1 MLCLQLEETNE
12 IDDEHENDEGNDG
25 IETTESVESDRTA
38 RVTSFSSSSGTPILS
53 VYHDSGYRTVLTAL
67 PATFGMKIDNETEVS
82 YTAASEYIHMV
93 SHRVYI

>member
-1 MLCLQLEETNE
+1 MLCLQLGETNE

-38 RVTSFSSSSGTPILS
+38 RVTSFSSSSRTPILS

-67 PATFGMKIDNETEVS
+67 PATFGMKIDNKTEVS
-82 YTAASEYIHMV
+82 QDIDTYIHKV
-93 SHRVYI
+93 K